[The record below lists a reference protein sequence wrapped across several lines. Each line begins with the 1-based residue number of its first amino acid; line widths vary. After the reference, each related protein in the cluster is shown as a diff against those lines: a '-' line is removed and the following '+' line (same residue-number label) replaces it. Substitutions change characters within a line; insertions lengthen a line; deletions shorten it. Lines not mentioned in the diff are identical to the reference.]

1 MLATQKTKMQSSIE
15 KLLEIIKQLLP
26 FIAGWLSA
34 QSREAKRDAKTMQR
48 QRDIDKPASYADV
61 WRWMRGKK

>member
-1 MLATQKTKMQSSIE
+1 MNASLN

-34 QSREAKRDAKTMQR
+34 QSREAKKDAKTMQQ
-48 QRDIDKPASYADV
+48 QRDVDKPSSYADV
-61 WRWMRGKK
+61 RRWVRGKK